1 MGESSESK
9 LMVEVRAVV
18 DALDEEIVKLLGF
31 RIRFLEAAAA
41 EVAQLMSEGAR
52 AAPNGA

>member
-1 MGESSESK
+1 
-9 LMVEVRAVV
+9 MVEVRAVV

-41 EVAQLMSEGAR
+41 EVAQLMLEGAR